1 MVEVSKYFALSLL
14 VIQSLEVLAYS
25 SLVNKHLCQESCTV
39 KVIINARAFIRII
52 TFHGEGDGRLLEAR
66 VLTNNT

>member
-1 MVEVSKYFALSLL
+1 MPGHLL
-14 VIQSLEVLAYS
+14 EL
-25 SLVNKHLCQESCTV
+25 
-39 KVIINARAFIRII
+39 II

>member
-1 MVEVSKYFALSLL
+1 MFKTFTFSAAKYH
-14 VIQSLEVLAYS
+14 I
-25 SLVNKHLCQESCTV
+25 TV
-39 KVIINARAFIRII
+39 KGLINARAFIRII